1 MQISLRPL
9 AALCFALLAA
19 PALAAPA
26 AKSKAAASTPAASAG
41 PVALAHQLSDEGEAR
56 LRALVEQFNAQSPA
70 KLQVVRAATGAQP
83 ALLNLLTSN
92 TVVSFMASHKAM
104 VPLHKLLS
112 DNSVSLSASGISA
125 DIKAESVDAK
135 GRLVALPIAYST
147 PVMFYNKGMFRKA
160 RLDPENPPKTWME
173 LQDTLGKLVD
183 AGVTC
188 PYTTSHPTWVHIDN
202 ASALAGVP
210 VATDGKN
217 GQLAFNGLPQVKHL
231 AMLATWSKARYF
243 IYHGRGA
250 EADEHF
256 AKGECAVLTSNSWV
270 HSKLREAPGVDLGVA
285 PMPFHDDVYGG
296 RQHTL
301 AGGGSLW
308 VGAGFKSQ
316 EYQLAAS
323 FLKFVLS
330 PERQLEMARVGG
342 FLPLTDGARNIL
354 RSKLLRD
361 EEQALGVAYKSM
373 RSEGATHPL
382 RISTIDSVR
391 IIADEEM
398 EALWADKK
406 PAKAAL
412 DTAVARGNAILRAKP
427 ALKSALQ
434 F

>member
-9 AALCFALLAA
+9 ATLCLALLAT
-19 PALAAPA
+19 PVLAAPA
-26 AKSKAAASTPAASAG
+26 AKAAPASSAQAA
-41 PVALAHQLSDEGEAR
+41 PLALAHQLSDEGEIR
-56 LRALVEQFNAQSPA
+56 LRSLVDQFNAQSPT
-70 KLQVVRAATGAQP
+70 KLQVVRAAAGAPP

-92 TVVSFMASHKAM
+92 TVVSAQASRKAF

-112 DNSVSLSASGISA
+112 DHGVSLNAGGVSA

-135 GRLVALPIAYST
+135 GRLIALPMAYST

-160 RLDPENPPKTWME
+160 KLDPENPPKTWME
-173 LQDTLGKLVD
+173 LQDALGKLVD
-183 AGVTC
+183 AGSTC

-202 ASALAGVP
+202 ASALSGVP
-210 VATDGKN
+210 VATEGKN

-231 AMLATWSKARYF
+231 AMLATWAKARYF

-270 HSKLREAPGVDLGVA
+270 HSKLREAPGIELGIA
-285 PMPFHDDVYGG
+285 PMPHHDDVYGG

-308 VGAGFKSQ
+308 VGAGFKTP

-330 PERQLEMARVGG
+330 PERQLELSRVGG

-361 EEQALGVAYKSM
+361 EEQALSVAYKSM
-373 RSEGATHPL
+373 RNEGATHPL
-382 RISTIDSVR
+382 RISTIDPVR
-391 IIADEEM
+391 IIIDEEM
-398 EALWADKK
+398 EALWTDKK

-427 ALKSALQ
+427 TLKSALQ